1 MSATPST
8 ITGTLDVLRQPV
20 TIAAPDTTAS
30 DIFGILRGGAALAS
44 EVMDTNRRFDRE
56 VQQMEREARAE
67 AAQMA
72 QEAIDKD
79 NRDRAITRESQ
90 REREQLAN
98 EESATLRG
106 LFLDGANRELI
117 RLTEQVNSNDPSI
130 LPVVGDSPEDRQA
143 WADSFA
149 ANVASSLSIAPDA
162 VAGERRDIANRVLA
176 LFSNKSVNIR
186 RDGEEQRHFFV
197 GQQLRSPN
205 TTPEQFRDTVQAIN
219 ANAKFTP
226 PEKILSEVVAPAL
239 RDIAQ
244 SGDVEKVRAIVSTL
258 GYDKDE
264 TTSAFATDLVQSAQV
279 AQTRLRNQQQSE
291 IRGQLMDDLFFST
304 GDDGTPD
311 VGKLTAL
318 RQRLTSEVKNG
329 TVDPDFAVRLQGSID
344 NSIAQ
349 VSAQRERERQELEKQ
364 DLKDRLIAATG
375 AAMLAGDT
383 TLAPDPAVAGM
394 SRSQAMEMGWSAIMQ
409 STILNEANK
418 ARANG
423 ITDPR
428 AIEATAAAAAL
439 PSLVSKAARIH
450 YVPDDWRTTVRE
462 ALSQAETASNSNEP
476 ARATPTM
483 QRAWAIYSQAAARS
497 PSYASTLIGD
507 EKMAATMELVA
518 SQMEVPGTTLDQA
531 FAFATR
537 RRTVG
542 FTRIPDND
550 KEVVKVADGDRVTQ
564 SHLARIANTFTRRGL
579 PPEQALPLAVKHFDN
594 NSVEV
599 NGRKVYMGAR
609 ENLYSRVN
617 SSVSSDLPGAMEFLL
632 DDIAAKSG
640 QSWTDVDG
648 KPATGKDLSFML
660 DVESGVYMVYDTRTG
675 STVPLQPKT
684 AEDVSQIAFTTD
696 QLAAALPNPYQR
708 REQARRAEQER
719 NRNSNLNTGMMPFAR

>member
-30 DIFGILRGGAALAS
+30 DIFGILRGGVALTS
-44 EVMDTNRRFDRE
+44 ELMGQQQQFDRE
-56 VQQMEREARAE
+56 VQQMERQARAE

-72 QEAIDKD
+72 QEAIDED
-79 NRDRAITRESQ
+79 NRDRAIAREGQ
-90 REREQLAN
+90 REREQL
-98 EESATLRG
+98 ERERVTVQSG
-106 LFLDGANRELI
+106 LYLQGAGLTIQQVREQLE
-117 RLTEQVNSNDPSI
+117 RNDPSI
-130 LPVVGDSPEDRQA
+130 TSVAWDTPENQLAWANDVADSTAVSQNIAPEDVAEARSRMVLQLREMVGQKRTA
-143 WADSFA
+143 LMREAEQVRHSDATIALQLADPLDFRVTVDA
-149 ANVASSLSIAPDA
+149 LEANSTPARVFSDVVVPSLSEIA
-162 VAGERRDIANRVLA
+162 
-176 LFSNKSVNIR
+176 K
-186 RDGEEQRHFFV
+186 
-197 GQQLRSPN
+197 
-205 TTPEQFRDTVQAIN
+205 
-219 ANAKFTP
+219 
-226 PEKILSEVVAPAL
+226 
-239 RDIAQ
+239 
-244 SGDVEKVRAIVSTL
+244 SGDVDRVKNIVSAL

-264 TTSAFATDLVQSAQV
+264 NRKAFADDLVQSATV
-279 AQTRLRNQQQSE
+279 AQTRLRNQQQGE
-291 IRGQLMDDLFFST
+291 ERGRFIDKIFFSVRE
-304 GDDGTPD
+304 DGTPD
-311 VGKLTAL
+311 VGKLTSTRQELVEARKAGRIEEDSAL
-318 RQRLTSEVKNG
+318 QL
-329 TVDPDFAVRLQGSID
+329 LGSID
-344 NSIAQ
+344 GAL
-349 VSAQRERERQELEKQ
+349 ARAAAEREREQQELEKQ

-383 TLAPDPAVAGM
+383 TLAPDPAIAGM
-394 SRSQAMEMGWSAIMQ
+394 SRSQAMDTSWLAITQ

-483 QRAWAIYSQAAARS
+483 QRAWAIYSQAAVRS

-550 KEVVKVADGDRVTQ
+550 KEVVKVADGDLVAQ

-599 NGRKVYMGAR
+599 NGRKVYMGAKD
-609 ENLYSRVN
+609 NLATRVSPIVAN
-617 SSVSSDLPGAMEFLL
+617 DLPGAMEFLL

-640 QSWTDVDG
+640 QSWTDVNG

-696 QLAAALPNPYQR
+696 QLAASLPNPLKRREEQR
-708 REQARRAEQER
+708 RQQTENLVR
-719 NRNSNLNTGMMPFAR
+719 NTLGNLGNLR